1 MTRSRTLSTRPAP
14 LPMTTT
20 TMTTMTTRSEPGAG
34 AHPSSARMH
43 YTTLSISLPACCV
56 SPPPPPPFLIASA
69 AQWRVTSDFLHA
81 LFSFSCD
88 SHALAHATPMP
99 GCTPCLAP
107 QPTPRLARSLGR
119 CARLVARSVRWC
131 CVSDTS
137 VPTGGSPCLALL
149 SIADTQKSGLIL

>member
-56 SPPPPPPFLIASA
+56 SPPPPPFLIASA